1 MLSKE
6 MLPGI
11 TDIESSKILIIDDS
25 NLNVKV
31 ITNFLQNSGYHD
43 ILTASNGKQGL
54 EMVEIYKPDLIIVDL
69 IMPIMDG
76 NTVIK
81 TLRAQEE
88 YQLIPII
95 VQTGIS
101 DATQQVAAWK
111 NGANSIITK
120 PINFIELLTS
130 IQNLLRQN
138 FFIKSLNAYKT
149 VMLEDLKQ
157 ASELQLSLI
166 PSSTKKQLLSKNC
179 GVNIESIFY
188 PSRFLSGDL
197 WGIVEFENPYKI
209 GVWLCDF
216 AGKGIRAALQTFK
229 LHTLISSKNA
239 SEFHNNPDE
248 FTKYLNQ
255 QLCAE
260 KQPQLFATF
269 FYGIIDYQ
277 NKEFTYASAGA
288 TSPIIY
294 NDKKQFKFCES
305 DGMPLGI
312 SKKSTYELKKMP
324 IETNSK
330 ILFYSDVM
338 IEDKSL
344 GEENLSPQNFEKLLK
359 NKDLIKFFSDRC
371 KNKNLSDDLTLVQI
385 SQL

>member
-1 MLSKE
+1 MFSKE

-11 TDIESSKILIIDDS
+11 ADIASSKILVIDDS
-25 NLNVKV
+25 NLNVKI
-31 ITNFLQNSGYHD
+31 ITNFLKSSGYQD

-54 EMVEIYKPDLIIVDL
+54 EMAEIYKPDLIIIDL

-76 NTVIK
+76 ISTIK
-81 TLRAQEE
+81 TLRSQEE
-88 YQLIPII
+88 LKMTPII

-101 DATQQVAAWK
+101 DPEQQLSAWK
-111 NGANSIITK
+111 AGANDIVSK
-120 PINFIELLTS
+120 PINFIELLTR
-130 IQNLLRQN
+130 IQNLLKQN
-138 FFIKSLNAYKT
+138 FFIKSLDAYKK

-166 PSSTKKQLLSKNC
+166 PSSTKKQFLSKNC
-179 GVNIESIFY
+179 GINIESIFY

-197 WGIVEFENPYKI
+197 WGIVGFETPYKI

-216 AGKGIRAALQTFK
+216 AGKGVRAALQTFK
-229 LHTLISSKNA
+229 LHTLISNKNI
-239 SEFHNNPDE
+239 SEFRDHPDE

-260 KQPQLFATF
+260 KQSQLFATF
-269 FYGIIDYQ
+269 LYGIIDYQ
-277 NKEFTYASAGA
+277 NKVFSYASAGS

-294 NDKKQFKFCES
+294 NSQKEFVLCES
-305 DGMPLGI
+305 DGIPLGI
-312 SKKSTYELKKMP
+312 HKKSTYEIRKLS
-324 IETNSK
+324 IESDSK

-344 GEENLSPQNFEKLLK
+344 GENNFSEENFEKILK
-359 NKDLIKFFSDRC
+359 NQDLIKFFSERY
-371 KNKNLSDDLTLVQI
+371 KGKNLSDDLTLVQI
-385 SQL
+385 SKL

>member
-1 MLSKE
+1 

-11 TDIESSKILIIDDS
+11 ADTESGKILIIDDS

-31 ITNFLQNSGYHD
+31 ITNFLKNSGYHD
-43 ILTASNGKQGL
+43 ILKASNGKEGL

-69 IMPIMDG
+69 VMPIMDG
-76 NTVIK
+76 NTIIN
-81 TLRAQEE
+81 TLRSQEE

-111 NGANSIITK
+111 AGANNIITK

-130 IQNLLRQN
+130 IKNLLRQN
-138 FFIKSLNAYKT
+138 LFIKSLNAYKT

-166 PSSTKKQLLSKNC
+166 PSLTKRQLLSKSC
-179 GVNIESIFY
+179 GINIESIFY

-197 WGIVEFENPYKI
+197 WGIVEFETPYKI

-239 SEFHNNPDE
+239 SEFHNSPDA
-248 FTKYLNQ
+248 FLKYLNQ

-269 FYGIIDYQ
+269 LYGIIDYQ
-277 NKEFTYASAGA
+277 KKNIYLCISWRNFT
-288 TSPIIY
+288 
-294 NDKKQFKFCES
+294 N
-305 DGMPLGI
+305 
-312 SKKSTYELKKMP
+312 
-324 IETNSK
+324 
-330 ILFYSDVM
+330 
-338 IEDKSL
+338 
-344 GEENLSPQNFEKLLK
+344 NLQ
-359 NKDLIKFFSDRC
+359 
-371 KNKNLSDDLTLVQI
+371 
-385 SQL
+385 